1 MRGLDPSPLTGSH
14 AIRRRRPILALL
26 ERRNGDLP
34 SPGRQSTRAPASRA
48 SHARRVF
55 LIAALAVATLLGC
68 GEQRGG
74 DASRVAIGEPDALV
88 VVPSLDTLREGLVA
102 FLAGVEGTSGV
113 LELVAARYG
122 VDLTSA
128 AGLRAAG
135 IDPASPFV
143 ASLDDGA
150 LAVAVG
156 VSDTERFL
164 TLVRDRAVRLSGGR
178 EHPRAAAD
186 GPHGVDGPSVAAAP
200 DAPPAWR
207 AAYGVTADHIGL
219 VVIAPAA
226 ADPDVLWRRHAAG
239 DGAALTTAAATRARN
254 AAGDDAVAWGLVA
267 DAPLPVPDGLGLV
280 GTFIGPPIRGLAA
293 WSFDARVTPERLS
306 LRATVDQVGDATL
319 PVSWL
324 RPEGPADAF
333 AAVFPKTTAAFF
345 RGRFDVAR
353 VRKVPAILRRRFMP
367 ATLPGPAATLPLPPL
382 DDILAFVDG
391 DFAVALLG
399 MDPDA
404 TVQQLLGAARQPR
417 LLARVVRLALGAR
430 VHDPERAH
438 SAFAAIAAQLGTS
451 GWTVDALDGGGYR
464 GFTFHRGAE
473 AYSALIGH
481 GVVLFIVGKGEVE
494 PFVAV
499 AEERALALSAA
510 ATDEPAVARAIGL
523 TPATAGALFGFT
535 RVTRELADKGVP
547 PYFLK
552 IINDIRVLALT
563 ADVAET
569 RVTLELEVAL

>member
-1 MRGLDPSPLTGSH
+1 M
-14 AIRRRRPILALL
+14 LAL
-26 ERRNGDLP
+26 
-34 SPGRQSTRAPASRA
+34 
-48 SHARRVF
+48 
-55 LIAALAVATLLGC
+55 LAVATLLGC
-68 GEQRGG
+68 SEQRGG
-74 DASRVAIGEPDALV
+74 DASRVAIGEPAALV
-88 VVPSLDTLREGLVA
+88 VVPSLDTLRERLVA

-113 LELVAARYG
+113 LELIAARYG

-128 AGLRAAG
+128 DGLRAAG
-135 IDPASPFV
+135 IDPASAFV
-143 ASLDDGA
+143 AA
-150 LAVAVG
+150 LAPPDEGGVVAVAVG

-164 TLVRDRAVRLSGGR
+164 ALVHDRAARLSGGR
-178 EHPRAAAD
+178 VHAPAAD
-186 GPHGVDGPSVAAAP
+186 DAPHRVDGPAAAGP
-200 DAPPAWR
+200 DALPTWR

-219 VVIAPAA
+219 VVIGPPD
-226 ADPDVLWRRHAAG
+226 ADLDATWRRHAAG
-239 DGAALTTAAATRARN
+239 DGAALLGTHAARAR
-254 AAGDDAVAWGLVA
+254 ADAGADAVAWGLVA
-267 DAPLPVPDGLGLV
+267 DAPLPVPDGLGLL

-293 WSFDARVTPERLS
+293 WSFGARVTPDRLS

-324 RPEGPADAF
+324 RPDGPADVF
-333 AAVFPKTTAAFF
+333 APVFPKTTAAFL
-345 RGRFDVAR
+345 RSRFDVER

-367 ATLPGPAATLPLPPL
+367 STLPGPAATLPLPPL

-404 TVQQLLGAARQPR
+404 TVQQLLGVARQPQ
-417 LLARVVRLALGAR
+417 LLTRVVRLALGAR
-430 VHDPERAH
+430 ARDPDRAY
-438 SAFAAIAAQLGTS
+438 SAFAAIAAQLGTSS

-464 GFTFHRGAE
+464 GFTFHRGPE

-481 GVVLFIVGKGEVE
+481 GVVLFIVGQGEVA
-494 PFVAV
+494 PFIAV
-499 AEERALALSAA
+499 AEERALALSASA
-510 ATDEPAVARAIGL
+510 EDEPVVARAIGQ
-523 TPATAGALFGFT
+523 TPTTAGALFGFT

-563 ADVAET
+563 ADADET